1 MPNSPRLLSGVLHV
15 WIYSCNLVSRLSRP
29 KFCICHPHE
38 PLFWPLTWLCYY
50 RNKDFEQFLAS
61 KMWYQDERNLCKNI
75 FWSFLALQAKEPYI
89 SHIDRNCHQLM
100 DPKKLL
106 IREVFLQ
113 GRMLPPAKIGLMIL
127 SAFYF
132 FPVDDVI
139 AFVKFINVTY
149 PLKTF
154 KCKHFKHKLGL
165 GS

>member
-1 MPNSPRLLSGVLHV
+1 MPWV
-15 WIYSCNLVSRLSRP
+15 ISRT
-29 KFCICHPHE
+29 FGC
-38 PLFWPLTWLCYY
+38 T
-50 RNKDFEQFLAS
+50 
-61 KMWYQDERNLCKNI
+61 
-75 FWSFLALQAKEPYI
+75 
-89 SHIDRNCHQLM
+89 
-100 DPKKLL
+100 
-106 IREVFLQ
+106 
-113 GRMLPPAKIGLMIL
+113 GLMIL

>member
-1 MPNSPRLLSGVLHV
+1 MYMPDMWQKLKYI
-15 WIYSCNLVSRLSRP
+15 W
-29 KFCICHPHE
+29 HPHE
-38 PLFWPLTWLCYY
+38 PLFWLLTWLCYH

-61 KMWYQDERNLCKNI
+61 KMWYQDKRNLCKNI

-89 SHIDRNCHQLM
+89 SHIDRNCHQLL

-106 IREVFLQ
+106 MREVFLQ
-113 GRMLPPAKIGLMIL
+113 GRMLPPTKIRLMIL